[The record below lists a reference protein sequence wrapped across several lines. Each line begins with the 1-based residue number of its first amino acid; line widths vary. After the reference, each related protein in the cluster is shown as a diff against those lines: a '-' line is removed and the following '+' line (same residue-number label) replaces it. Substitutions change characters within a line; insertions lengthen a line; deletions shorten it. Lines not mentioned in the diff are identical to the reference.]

1 MYLCM
6 YVCMYVCVYVCLS
19 VCLYVCMNVC
29 MYVCICVWLYRLS
42 MIIYRASL
50 RSQLY
55 ILSFCHQPHPHPKL
69 RTPGISF
76 TSSFLG
82 GICLLQWLV
91 PGSWVGC
98 FKWSLAEICTK
109 QTVPPSAWDKK
120 KRSWQQ
126 TGETILVSPFVSP
139 TSLVRKCASSLSAPS
154 QTATGLIDETPIKQ
168 SIYYNCI

>member
-6 YVCMYVCVYVCLS
+6 YVCMHVCMCVCLS
-19 VCLYVCMNVC
+19 VCMYEC
-29 MYVCICVWLYRLS
+29 MYVCMYMCVWLYRLS

-55 ILSFCHQPHPHPKL
+55 ILSFCHQPHPHLKL

-120 KRSWQQ
+120 KVLTTNRRNH
-126 TGETILVSPFVSP
+126 TGFTICIANFSCKK
-139 TSLVRKCASSLSAPS
+139 VRFISVRAQPNSHWLDWWDTYKAKHIL
-154 QTATGLIDETPIKQ
+154 
-168 SIYYNCI
+168 